1 MILLGFYWD
10 FIGILLEIVVG
21 MGLWCFLLV
30 VGVGRDPYYRRG
42 TQEVD

>member
-21 MGLWCFLLV
+21 MDLWCFLLV